1 MLDLSETFHA
11 EKAPN
16 KDRMDIL
23 EAKVAAMPQGY
34 APLVHRFT
42 PGLYIREIFM
52 PAGSIVTSRRHL
64 TTHPFVVSQG
74 SVEVIYENGS
84 TQIIDAPYSGITQA
98 GTRRALRVIEDTI
111 WTTFHVTDK
120 TDPVEIENE
129 ITECT
134 NPLLPNG
141 FQQAYLGRESDLLL
155 K

>member
-1 MLDLSETFHA
+1 
-11 EKAPN
+11 
-16 KDRMDIL
+16 MDIF

-52 PAGSIVTSRRHL
+52 PAGAIVTSRRHL
-64 TTHPFVVSQG
+64 TTHPFVISQG
-74 SVEVIYENGS
+74 SVEVICENGDRHVL
-84 TQIIDAPYSGITQA
+84 DAPYSGITQA
-98 GTRRALRVIEDTI
+98 GTRRALNVLEDTI
-111 WTTFHVTDK
+111 WITFHVTDK

-134 NPLLPNG
+134 NPFLPEG
-141 FQQAYLGRESDLLL
+141 FQQAYLGKETDLLL

>member
-1 MLDLSETFHA
+1 
-11 EKAPN
+11 
-16 KDRMDIL
+16 MDIL
-23 EAKVAAMPQGY
+23 EAKVAAMSQGY

-42 PGLYIREIFM
+42 PGMYIREIFM

-64 TTHPFVVSQG
+64 TTHPFVISQG
-74 SVEVIYENGS
+74 SVEVICESGAKQ
-84 TQIIDAPYSGITQA
+84 TLDAPYSGITHA
-98 GTRRALRVIEDTI
+98 GTRRALNVLEDTI

-134 NPLLPNG
+134 NPLLPEG
-141 FQQAYLGRESDLLL
+141 FQQAYLGKETDLLL

>member
-1 MLDLSETFHA
+1 
-11 EKAPN
+11 
-16 KDRMDIL
+16 MDIF
-23 EAKVAAMPQGY
+23 EAEVAAMPQGY

-64 TTHPFVVSQG
+64 TTHPFVISQG
-74 SVEVIYENGS
+74 SVEVICENGER
-84 TQIIDAPYSGITQA
+84 QVLDAPYSGITKA
-98 GTRRALRVIEDTI
+98 GTRRALNVLEDAI

-134 NPLLPNG
+134 NPLLPEG
-141 FQQAYLGRESDLLL
+141 FKQAYLGKETDLLL